1 MPSDQAGDGYYGQ
14 VGLERSK
21 LIESEKF
28 LTNLFPLRNKTSQLQ
43 KLMVELVQ
51 HSKTVSKLVEDG
63 RMKCKEQNGEGCN
76 MPPDNRSSPCF
87 TETAKIHRRE
97 MNIKRNWEPP

>member
-28 LTNLFPLRNKTSQLQ
+28 LTNLFPLRNKT
-43 KLMVELVQ
+43 
-51 HSKTVSKLVEDG
+51 
-63 RMKCKEQNGEGCN
+63 
-76 MPPDNRSSPCF
+76 
-87 TETAKIHRRE
+87 
-97 MNIKRNWEPP
+97 